1 MSSYP
6 DIHQEKILIL
16 DFGSQ
21 YTQLIARRLRETGVY
36 CEILPYDLKEE
47 RAREYSPMGIILSGG
62 PESVTGSST
71 DSETLA
77 APEYVFELGVPVL
90 GICYG
95 MQTMAKQLG
104 GDVEGS
110 DKSEFGYA
118 QVEVISDSA
127 LIAELQDGVT
137 TNPYLDVWMS
147 HGDKVVKAPPGF
159 SVIGRSDNTDI
170 AAMADEK
177 RGFSFLKDNILHP
190 KTEIIGGLLEK
201 ECSKILKEFFN
212 NKRQ

>member
-1 MSSYP
+1 MSPHP

-62 PESVTGSST
+62 PESVTVSESGSKT
-71 DSETLA
+71 PA

-104 GDVEGS
+104 GEVAES
-110 DKSEFGYA
+110 SNREFGFA

-127 LIAELQDGVT
+127 LISELHDGVT

-147 HGDKVVKAPPGF
+147 HGDKVVKAPTGF
-159 SVIGRSDNTDI
+159 RLLVEVT
-170 AAMADEK
+170 
-177 RGFSFLKDNILHP
+177 IL
-190 KTEIIGGLLEK
+190 I
-201 ECSKILKEFFN
+201 
-212 NKRQ
+212 